1 MNFGQSRAVLLGALF
16 LLTPSLSH
24 AADPAPK
31 GADPKKAEAAE
42 RFDRGLTLF
51 DDGDNSGALA
61 EFKRTYELMP
71 NPVVLYNIG
80 LVYAAMGRPVDA
92 VDALEPVVAGG
103 SLSPTQLE
111 RAKKTLAEQ
120 KARIGRLAVTTTP
133 PEGARI
139 EIDNVEVAKTPLTAP
154 IRIAEGSHI
163 VGAVAEGF
171 APARKEV
178 VVAGNADASLHLDLV
193 PTQGKRLANLSVRT
207 STVGAEVRVDNETVG
222 KTPLATSLTLVAGH
236 HQVELRR
243 PGYTSAKRE
252 VDVGEGATGELE
264 FDLAVD
270 PAALGREGATLVL
283 DASEPGADLTVDGDH
298 KGPYTAPL
306 RLPRGPHHLSITA
319 AGFLPT
325 ERDVNLDS
333 SSSNVVHVELEPTPE
348 KRAAYESSAYGH
360 RTWGWVLVGS
370 GAAVGA
376 AGGVYLA
383 INAPKK
389 QEALDEL
396 NTASDNAANR
406 TGPPVCHTN
415 TATGDAAA
423 CNQIVADAQA
433 NYDSIKSRDIIG
445 YIGIGVGAAA
455 FVTGIVVLVT
465 GDDPH
470 RYDRPSHDLGAS
482 TKPRFAL
489 TPGPGQVGTGFAVSF

>member
-1 MNFGQSRAVLLGALF
+1 MNFGQSRAALLGALF
-16 LLTPSLSH
+16 LLTPSFAL
-24 AADPAPK
+24 AADPAPA
-31 GADPKKAEAAE
+31 GDPRKAEAAE

-92 VDALEPVVAGG
+92 VDSLDPAVSSGG
-103 SLSPTQLE
+103 LSPAQLE
-111 RAKKTLAEQ
+111 RAKKVLAEQ
-120 KARIGRLAVTTTP
+120 KARIGRLSVTTTP
-133 PEGARI
+133 PDGARI
-139 EIDNVEVAKTPLTAP
+139 EVDNVEVAKTPLTAP

-207 STVGAEVRVDNETVG
+207 TTVGAEVRVDNETVG

-243 PGYTSAKRE
+243 PGYTSSKRE
-252 VDVGEGATGELE
+252 VDIGEGATGELE
-264 FDLAVD
+264 FALAVD
-270 PAALGREGATLVL
+270 PASLGRDGATLAL
-283 DASEPGADLTVDGDH
+283 DVNESGADLTVDGEH

-306 RLPRGPHHLSITA
+306 RLPRGPHHISVTA

-325 ERDVNLDS
+325 ERGVELDPS
-333 SSSNVVHVELEPTPE
+333 VSNVVHVDLEPTPE

-360 RTWGWVLVGS
+360 RTWGWILIGGGVLVGGG
-370 GAAVGA
+370 GAG
-376 AGGVYLA
+376 YLA
-383 INAPKK
+383 INAPEK
-389 QEALDEL
+389 QKALDAL
-396 NTASDNAANR
+396 NTASDDAANR

-415 TATGDAAA
+415 TAQGDAAA
-423 CNQIVADAQA
+423 CNQIVTDAQSH
-433 NYDSIKSRDIIG
+433 YDSVKNRDIVG
-445 YIGIGVGAAA
+445 FVGIGVGAAA
-455 FVTGIVVLVT
+455 LVTGIIVLVT

-470 RYDRPSHDLGAS
+470 RYERPSHDLGRS
-482 TKPRFAL
+482 TAPRFAM
-489 TPGPGQVGTGFAVSF
+489 TPGPGQVGTGFSVAF